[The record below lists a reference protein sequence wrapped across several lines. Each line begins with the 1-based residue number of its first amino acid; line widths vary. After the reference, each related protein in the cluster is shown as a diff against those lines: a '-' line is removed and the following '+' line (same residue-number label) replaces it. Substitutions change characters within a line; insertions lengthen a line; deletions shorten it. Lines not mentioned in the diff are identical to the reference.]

1 MKSSRTL
8 TLHVQYAP
16 ILRAEALPQ
25 RAQVRRWVKSTLTVL
40 ARTHTVTPC
49 ELTVRFCGAR
59 EGRELNRDFRQRDYA
74 TNVLTFPLNERSGPG
89 VPVAADLVVCV
100 PVVAK
105 QARQQGKTFIAHC
118 AHMIVHA
125 TLHAHGLDHERRAEA
140 EVMENIEIVTLKRF
154 HIANPYL

>member
-1 MKSSRTL
+1 
-8 TLHVQYAP
+8 
-16 ILRAEALPQ
+16 
-25 RAQVRRWVKSTLTVL
+25 
-40 ARTHTVTPC
+40 
-49 ELTVRFCGAR
+49 
-59 EGRELNRDFRQRDYA
+59 
-74 TNVLTFPLNERSGPG
+74 

-140 EVMENIEIVTLKRF
+140 EIMENIEIVTLKRF